1 MRLPWYPGP
10 CAALSLCLLLFWGCT
25 DPPRYE
31 LVLQNVH
38 LFDGHEDRGTVSIGI
53 NADTIA
59 VISETVLT
67 GDSIVDAAGKF
78 VMPGLVNAHVHV
90 SRPEQ
95 LREGYQLGILYLL
108 NMHTGMEEREADWKR
123 NSRDAA
129 GSSVLYGSGHAAT
142 VPGGHPTPFSPDM
155 ETINDSVSVGTWIDH
170 RITAGADYIKIIHT
184 ERGWMGDP
192 PGPSLSYPQIG
203 EIIEAAH
210 ARGYKAVVHATSV
223 EEMMEIAPYRPDGF
237 VHMPDFRDNYPVPEN
252 YYATL
257 RESGAFVVT
266 TGGIALK
273 PLDGAPPFVA
283 EWVTENLL
291 DADQRAEII
300 RGYYDNG
307 IPIVAGTDAQEGQM
321 NFGDDYFLELEL
333 YRMAGLPNETILR
346 AATGNAAEAFGLPV
360 GELKEGGPATFL
372 VLSGNPLEEID
383 HLRSVERIWKN
394 GRID

>member
-1 MRLPWYPGP
+1 M
-10 CAALSLCLLLFWGCT
+10 
-25 DPPRYE
+25 
-31 LVLQNVH
+31 LQNAH
-38 LFDGHEDRGTVSIGI
+38 LFDGYADRGTVSIGI

-59 VISETVLT
+59 VISEAELA

-78 VMPGLVNAHVHV
+78 VLPGLVNAHVHV

-95 LREGYQLGILYLL
+95 LREGYARGILYLL
-108 NMHTGMEEREADWKR
+108 NMHTGMEAREAEWKR

-129 GSSVLYGSGHAAT
+129 GSSVLYGAGHAAT

-155 ETINDSVSVGTWIDH
+155 ETISDSVPQTTWIDH

-203 EIIEAAH
+203 EIIDAAY
-210 ARGYKAVVHATSV
+210 ARGYKAVVHATSI

-237 VHMPDFRDNYPVPEN
+237 VHMPDFRDNYPVPET

-273 PLDGAPPFVA
+273 PLEGAPPFVA

-300 RGYYDNG
+300 RGYYENG
-307 IPIVAGTDAQEGQM
+307 IPLVAGTDAQEGQM
-321 NFGDDYFLELEL
+321 DFGDDYFLELEL

-360 GELKEGGPATFL
+360 GEVMEGGPATFL
-372 VLSGNPLEEID
+372 VLAGNPLD
-383 HLRSVERIWKN
+383 DLGHLRAVEQIWKN
-394 GRID
+394 GSRE